1 MFLLT
6 SPTHTGAPPGI
17 QWILLWALGSHYN
30 FYFPLFIFIRQP
42 LCFGLSYS
50 VSSACI
56 PAWIH
61 HFTVPT
67 SVLYCSFSAAQTFCY
82 QIHKGLIRLIKPL
95 IFSFRKNSCEASLLL
110 RLFFLR
116 YSPCCLILMNA
127 FHHIALPLELIVRQM
142 TYELCCIIE
151 TFMDLVGNSSWS
163 LLSDFLYFSHILQ
176 SNMHQMFLVLL
187 ALSDKSCIFCHCYFK
202 TTNPIKEELNLPCT
216 HLYNSSCFWRS
227 LLMVI

>member
-17 QWILLWALGSHYN
+17 QWILLWEGHTTT
-30 FYFPLFIFIRQP
+30 FIFPFLISFDSLFALDYP
-42 LCFGLSYS
+42 TLCLLHVFQHE
-50 VSSACI
+50 
-56 PAWIH
+56 H

-127 FHHIALPLELIVRQM
+127 FLHIALPLELIVRQM

-163 LLSDFLYFSHILQ
+163 LLSVFLYFSHILQ
-176 SNMHQMFLVLL
+176 SNTHQMFLVLL
-187 ALSDKSCIFCHCYFK
+187 ALSNKSCIFCHCYFK

>member
-6 SPTHTGAPPGI
+6 SPHTHWCSARDPVDF
-17 QWILLWALGSHYN
+17 ALGGSHYN

-56 PAWIH
+56 SAWIH

-82 QIHKGLIRLIKPL
+82 QIHKGLICLIKPL
-95 IFSFRKNSCEASLLL
+95 IFSFRKKSCEASVLLHL
-110 RLFFLR
+110 LFLR

-127 FHHIALPLELIVRQM
+127 FRHIALPLELIVRQM

-163 LLSDFLYFSHILQ
+163 LLSVIFYSPI
-176 SNMHQMFLVLL
+176 
-187 ALSDKSCIFCHCYFK
+187 CIK
-202 TTNPIKEELNLPCT
+202 
-216 HLYNSSCFWRS
+216 CFWFCLHSVTNLVFFVTVILKLQTQLKRS
-227 LLMVI
+227 SIFPALIFTILVAFEEAF

>member
-17 QWILLWALGSHYN
+17 QWILLWEGHTTT
-30 FYFPLFIFIRQP
+30 FIFPFLFSFDSLFALDYPTLCLLHVFQHEYITLPFLP
-42 LCFGLSYS
+42 LCFIVAS
-50 VSSACI
+50 VQLK
-56 PAWIH
+56 P
-61 HFTVPT
+61 F
-67 SVLYCSFSAAQTFCY
+67 

-151 TFMDLVGNSSWS
+151 TFMDLVGNSS
-163 LLSDFLYFSHILQ
+163 
-176 SNMHQMFLVLL
+176 
-187 ALSDKSCIFCHCYFK
+187 
-202 TTNPIKEELNLPCT
+202 
-216 HLYNSSCFWRS
+216 
-227 LLMVI
+227 